1 MQWWKKAPEP
11 GISPDD
17 APGRHSD
24 HYGAHAGETSHIQ
37 SIPALARRIVDELP
51 EKFDFLTF
59 SAVVY
64 RYEIAQVWWIDIA
77 VFGLDADDIDSP
89 LGEATHDGVW
99 TELNE
104 YSWEYNGLVRFA
116 IGTVRLLTPAE
127 QDRYTPGHVAV
138 RRFHLRQI
146 ARAAWRHAGE
156 PFSWGALAALFG
168 DR

>member
-1 MQWWKKAPEP
+1 MMETGPPDHSAEKSGSWGQNPFCGGSVMQWWKKAPEP

-37 SIPALARRIVDELP
+37 SIPALARRIGDELP
-51 EKFDFLTF
+51 EKFDFLPF

-89 LGEATHDGVW
+89 LGE
-99 TELNE
+99 
-104 YSWEYNGLVRFA
+104 
-116 IGTVRLLTPAE
+116 
-127 QDRYTPGHVAV
+127 
-138 RRFHLRQI
+138 
-146 ARAAWRHAGE
+146 
-156 PFSWGALAALFG
+156 
-168 DR
+168 